1 MSASLLFSSM
11 PKQPLSGGIPLFSQ
25 FVGGVVLSGDA
36 GIKLLCAY
44 GGDGGSRS
52 KVCRTTGFG
61 CVPGCSESGKTGWC
75 DPHAQIAST
84 GWCNGAAWHPQ
95 DVGTLV
101 AAYSNV
107 GVGINELILDSGT
120 WETALPATV
129 EAVFYPKSCAYPR
142 EQRALEC
149 QGAARKTHREFLH
162 KYDLTAEQVPLLVLD
177 VGNWE
182 EPFDVPFEHE

>member
-1 MSASLLFSSM
+1 MGRRCRHGCTR
-11 PKQPLSGGIPLFSQ
+11 K
-25 FVGGVVLSGDA
+25 
-36 GIKLLCAY
+36 
-44 GGDGGSRS
+44 DGY
-52 KVCRTTGFG
+52 KAVF
-61 CVPGCSESGKTGWC
+61 PGCSESGKTGWC

-149 QGAARKTHREFLH
+149 QGMARKTHREFLH
-162 KYDLTAEQVPLLVLD
+162 KYDLTAEQVPWRICLCIHMNIDSD
-177 VGNWE
+177 VQQTGR
-182 EPFDVPFEHE
+182 

>member
-1 MSASLLFSSM
+1 M
-11 PKQPLSGGIPLFSQ
+11 QPVDRV
-25 FVGGVVLSGDA
+25 VGLDQSHDA
-36 GIKLLCAY
+36 GPLEAHGLPHEAA
-44 GGDGGSRS
+44 GELQRVGSRL
-52 KVCRTTGFG
+52 
-61 CVPGCSESGKTGWC
+61 
-75 DPHAQIAST
+75 A
-84 GWCNGAAWHPQ
+84 

-149 QGAARKTHREFLH
+149 QGSARKTHREFLH